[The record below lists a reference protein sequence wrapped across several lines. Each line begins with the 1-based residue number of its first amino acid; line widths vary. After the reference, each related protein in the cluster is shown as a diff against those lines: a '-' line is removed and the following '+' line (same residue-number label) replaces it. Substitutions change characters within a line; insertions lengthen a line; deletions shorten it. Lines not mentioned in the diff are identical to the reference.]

1 VVHLQ
6 ITASTDARLVI
17 VAVRRLLRR
26 PLLIAR
32 CAGWAAI
39 AVALVD
45 GLDPVLI
52 GLGLLLAVVIPVL
65 AVNLSVRKALR
76 DGHLTTYEISDG
88 GVASSNVDLR
98 QAFAWRAFSFV
109 EQASGQLF
117 FGLAGTRT
125 RAGRLFLGVGGT
137 RMLPVPTAGLTPA
150 EIEQVL
156 GAAAGNGLRVRRA

>member
-1 VVHLQ
+1 MHLQ
-6 ITASTDARLVI
+6 ITASTDARLVA

-52 GLGLLLAVVIPVL
+52 GLGLLLSVVIPVL
-65 AVNLSVRKALR
+65 AVNLSVRQALR
-76 DGHLTTYEISDG
+76 DSRLTTYEISDG
-88 GVASSNVDLR
+88 GVASSNVEFR

-125 RAGRLFLGVGGT
+125 RAGRLFLGVGGA
-137 RMLPVPTAGLTPA
+137 RMLPVPTGALSPA

-156 GAAAGNGLRVRRA
+156 GAAAGHGLQVRRA

>member
-6 ITASTDARLVI
+6 ITASTDTQLAVA
-17 VAVRRLLRR
+17 AVRRLLRR

-39 AVALVD
+39 GIAVLD

-52 GLGLLLAVVIPVL
+52 GLGLLLSVVIPVL
-65 AVNLSVRKALR
+65 AVNLSVRQALR
-76 DGHLTTYEISDG
+76 DGHLTTYEISEG
-88 GVASSNVDLR
+88 GVASSNIHCR

-125 RAGRLFLGVGGT
+125 KSGRLVFGIGGA
-137 RMLPVPTAGLTPA
+137 RMLPVPTAGLSPA

-156 GAAAGNGLRVRRA
+156 GAAAGNGLQVRRA